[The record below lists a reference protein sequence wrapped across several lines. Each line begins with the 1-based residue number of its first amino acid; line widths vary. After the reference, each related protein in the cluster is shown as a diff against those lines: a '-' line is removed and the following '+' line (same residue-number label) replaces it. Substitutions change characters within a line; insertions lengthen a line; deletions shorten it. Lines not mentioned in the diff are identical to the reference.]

1 MNIALVSPYLAERF
15 GGSVVLVKKT
25 GAALAALGHNVS
37 YWAICEETDQQ
48 ELASINSAHLY
59 DVARPYSWY
68 YSKGLSQGMSA
79 KTNSLDI
86 IHITQ
91 LWPHPVYAASRIA
104 RARNI
109 PYVLSPAGS
118 LEPWR
123 LKSTL
128 LKWLKKKAYLS
139 LVGKSIMRN
148 AACLHAASLQEAE
161 HFRLVGYSGSIAVIQ
176 HGVDT
181 NEFNLGDGARAE
193 ACWPELKGR
202 QVVLFLSRLS
212 PEKGL
217 DQLVP
222 AWADIVR
229 QKPKIDALLV
239 IAGPDDKGYASKV
252 KKMVKS
258 HSLQS
263 HVLFTGIVRGEKKIA
278 IYQRA
283 DVFVLPSYSENFG
296 LVITEAL
303 ACGTP
308 VVTTTGTPWKG
319 LLDAD
324 AGRWVAPERG
334 ALAEALRE
342 LLLLSKGSR
351 KKMGERGRKLVL
363 EDYSWE
369 SAARRLLTVYKCIV
383 EGKDVP
389 LYPEPAKT

>member
-1 MNIALVSPYLAERF
+1 
-15 GGSVVLVKKT
+15 
-25 GAALAALGHNVS
+25 
-37 YWAICEETDQQ
+37 
-48 ELASINSAHLY
+48 
-59 DVARPYSWY
+59 
-68 YSKGLSQGMSA
+68 
-79 KTNSLDI
+79 
-86 IHITQ
+86 
-91 LWPHPVYAASRIA
+91 
-104 RARNI
+104 
-109 PYVLSPAGS
+109 
-118 LEPWR
+118 
-123 LKSTL
+123 
-128 LKWLKKKAYLS
+128 
-139 LVGKSIMRN
+139 
-148 AACLHAASLQEAE
+148 
-161 HFRLVGYSGSIAVIQ
+161 
-176 HGVDT
+176 
-181 NEFNLGDGARAE
+181 
-193 ACWPELKGR
+193 
-202 QVVLFLSRLS
+202 
-212 PEKGL
+212 
-217 DQLVP
+217 
-222 AWADIVR
+222 
-229 QKPKIDALLV
+229 
-239 IAGPDDKGYASKV
+239 
-252 KKMVKS
+252 
-258 HSLQS
+258 
-263 HVLFTGIVRGEKKIA
+263 LFTGIVRGEKKIA